1 MCMKGAFA
9 ASIFFWKMSRKFH
22 PLEMLCVWLMR
33 APITSEGLVKGM
45 IFLQYATENFRKAYG
60 INLKK
65 QFMDSN
71 NTPETGEKIDRR
83 LKKIREKMI
92 H

>member
-9 ASIFFWKMSRKFH
+9 SLIFFWEMSSEFH
-22 PLEMLCVWLMR
+22 PLKMLCVWLMR
-33 APITSEGLVKGM
+33 APITLESLVEGVD
-45 IFLQYATENFRKAYG
+45 FLQYVKENFRKVYG

-83 LKKIREKMI
+83 FKIDF
-92 H
+92 